1 VRTMKR
7 AAIGIAVM
15 AGIGI
20 IAGVYVM
27 VKDVVWRDDTGKL
40 QPTLTKVK
48 EKDQLFALAGRDV
61 KEVEIT
67 IREVDYGEDEEASFD
82 ESEGDEPSG
91 DGEGEAD
98 VVPVEERKLGL
109 ARVGD
114 DWVLTRP
121 VHALAA
127 KGEADGLVT
136 AVADMR
142 VSGKYEDVSP
152 NDPQYG
158 LTDPCVIV
166 RVWPKRGDEIRILL
180 GKDTP
185 IESKVYLTVEGS
197 KTVYVAD
204 STVKTSLTKKPE
216 DLREKKVVDFAEDDV
231 KRVILDHGGQRIV
244 CEQEGSKTEKE
255 WWLTKPVR
263 ARAET
268 LTVEDLVRDA
278 KGIEAKEFI
287 DDVKSL
293 GTLGLDKPELVAR
306 IDFGKGRDD
315 TVIKFGRT
323 ISKELENDDSTSY
336 ADDSGGGLKQ
346 LVYCMARGRDEV
358 FLVDAE
364 IMDKLAKE
372 PIDLRDRGIVD
383 FSTSDVEKIAIKR
396 KKGTSF
402 ELHKSDTQWVID
414 KPEFA
419 NADNSKIDSEL
430 LWDLKD
436 IEAGDFLEDEDV
448 SLAKAGLVNPNIE
461 ITLTLK
467 DKDRP
472 LIISF
477 GYQEK
482 GGTRYY
488 CKTNEMQKPVLID
501 DTFLDAIPDEL
512 EDLKAQ
518 GEDDEDAA
526 LDMPLGGE
534 EEVQE

>member
-1 VRTMKR
+1 MRTMKR

-40 QPTLTKVK
+40 QPSLTKVK
-48 EKDQLFALAGRDV
+48 EKDQLFALAGRDI
-61 KEVEIT
+61 KELEIT
-67 IREVDYGEDEEASFD
+67 IREVDYSEAEEDEGSSDEA
-82 ESEGDEPSG
+82 EAGEQGGDEK
-91 DGEGEAD
+91 GEAA
-98 VVPVEERKLGL
+98 PKQVEERKLGL
-109 ARVGD
+109 ARVAD

-142 VSGKYEDVSP
+142 VSAKYEDVNP
-152 NDPQYG
+152 YDPQYG
-158 LTDPCVIV
+158 LTNPCVIV
-166 RVWPKRGDEIRILL
+166 RVWPKRGDEIRIVV

-197 KTVYVAD
+197 RTVYVAAN
-204 STVKTSLTKKPE
+204 TVKTSLTKKPQ
-216 DLREKKVVDFAEDDV
+216 DLREKKVVDFEEDEV
-231 KRVILDHGGQRIV
+231 KRVILDHGGKRIV
-244 CEQEGSKTEKE
+244 CEQEGSKEEKE

-306 IDFGKGRDD
+306 IDFGKGKDD
-315 TVIKFGRT
+315 AVIRFGKT
-323 ISKELENDDSTSY
+323 IKKESEEESYSTDTDAGSELED
-336 ADDSGGGLKQ
+336 

-372 PIDLRDRGIVD
+372 PIDLRDRHIVD
-383 FSTSDVEKIAIKR
+383 FPTTDVEKIAIKR

-402 ELHKSDTQWVID
+402 ELHKSGTQWVID

-419 NADNSKIDSEL
+419 NADSSQIDNEF

-436 IEAGDFLEDEDV
+436 IEAEDFLEDEDV
-448 SLAKAGLVNPNIE
+448 SLAKAGLKNPDIE
-461 ITLTLK
+461 ITLTLEG
-467 DKDRP
+467 KDRP
-472 LIISF
+472 LIISL
-477 GYQEK
+477 GYQEE

-488 CKTNEMQKPVLID
+488 CKTNEMKKPVLID

-512 EDLKAQ
+512 DDLKEEEEEE
-518 GEDDEDAA
+518 GVA
-526 LDMPLGGE
+526 LDIPLEDEGDE
-534 EEVQE
+534 E